1 MEINK
6 DTQFFIVEKNS
17 LNNENMVH
25 SKCEQLPQCFHFARK
40 KDAEKCKNDMNK
52 QAYKDYVKHGFAPQ
66 TLTWK
71 E

>member
-6 DTQFFIVEKNS
+6 DTQFFIVEENM

-25 SKCEQLPQCFHFARK
+25 SKCDQLPQCFHFKRK
-40 KDAEKCKNDMNK
+40 KDADKCKNDLNK
-52 QAYKDYVKHGFAPQ
+52 KAYDDYVKHGFAPQ

-71 E
+71 L